1 MIDLDSLSGQE
12 TCYWKKDCHTSY
24 FCRIVNNFLLF
35 YHDQLISGGQLEN
48 LRFFNHHAHFRGE
61 RNGLGRREKRPKKI
75 GRREKGRKK
84 NREMGELAL
93 RGRTENVL
101 EKM

>member
-1 MIDLDSLSGQE
+1 M
-12 TCYWKKDCHTSY
+12 
-24 FCRIVNNFLLF
+24 VNPLLPVF
-35 YHDQLISGGQLEN
+35 NDRLLYPSQLG
-48 LRFFNHHAHFRGE
+48 GE

-101 EKM
+101 KKM